1 MKEIN
6 LNSFVYNEQI
16 TKDDILN
23 VISQEE
29 IYSFYTGEEITS
41 GVKINSPLRNDNV
54 PSFAFYYHKN
64 ENNALMFYDF
74 ATKESGDCIIFVRKL
89 FGLGYKD
96 TLFKITYDFKLSIV
110 EITEER
116 KKVIHSKKIVE
127 KSQVKIGIKSRK
139 WKLRDA
145 NFWGSFGITKNT
157 LNFYNVKPIEYV
169 FFNGDPS
176 KVDKCSYAYLELKDD
191 KVSYK
196 IYQPFNKHYK
206 WMNNAN
212 YSVHQGYT
220 QLPEKGDL
228 LIITKSLKD
237 VMSIKDVMG
246 ISSVGL
252 QSESVMMKQSVM
264 DEYKYRF
271 TKVICL
277 FDNDKAGK
285 RLSVDFA
292 ETYNIPYFFMPEL
305 PKVTDFSVLVKRI
318 GIEKARDEFN
328 NKLKQII

>member
-1 MKEIN
+1 MLSIKNFLKNGYMKLKFNDARIID
-6 LNSFVYNEQI
+6 SFKKNFQALDKIKQNVFYAKN
-16 TKDDILN
+16 ILKKN
-23 VISQEE
+23 DKNFIKKFGQLLSNNWK
-29 IYSFYTGEEITS
+29 FK
-41 GVKINSPLRNDNV
+41 KINN
-54 PSFAFYYHKN
+54 
-64 ENNALMFYDF
+64 
-74 ATKESGDCIIFVRKL
+74 
-89 FGLGYKD
+89 
-96 TLFKITYDFKLSIV
+96 
-110 EITEER
+110 
-116 KKVIHSKKIVE
+116 
-127 KSQVKIGIKSRK
+127 
-139 WKLRDA
+139 
-145 NFWGSFGITKNT
+145 
-157 LNFYNVKPIEYV
+157 
-169 FFNGDPS
+169 
-176 KVDKCSYAYLELKDD
+176 D

-305 PKVTDFSVLVKRI
+305 PKVTDFSDLVKSI
-318 GIEKARDEFN
+318 GIDKARDEFN